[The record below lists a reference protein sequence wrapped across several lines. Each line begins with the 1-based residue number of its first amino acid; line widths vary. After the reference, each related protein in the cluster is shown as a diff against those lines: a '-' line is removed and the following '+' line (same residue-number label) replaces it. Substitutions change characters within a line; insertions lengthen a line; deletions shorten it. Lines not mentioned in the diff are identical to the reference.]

1 MPLRPTSLLSAGL
14 AVLSLAIAGPAFADG
29 DLSGTWTLMNYKATA
44 VYPAAQRIPQT
55 LEGGPPAML
64 PWARDLY
71 NQRIADS
78 DKGRPFAPSNLSC
91 LPMCM
96 PLMMMAANYP
106 IQVIQTPKQVTMLFE
121 ETRVFRVI
129 RMNEQ
134 HLPEAENFGFL
145 GDSIGRWEGDTLV
158 VDTTGFNDRT
168 SIDLTGMP
176 HTDAMHLVE
185 HFKRLPDGTLEDLI
199 TVDDPKTFTKPWTTR
214 TLYRPSGERI
224 MEYFLCENNRNPPAA
239 DGHTAFIGPQAGAKR

>member
-1 MPLRPTSLLSAGL
+1 MPLHRKALISASLA
-14 AVLSLAIAGPAFADG
+14 AVALAIAGPAFADG
-29 DLSGTWTLMNYKATA
+29 DISGMWSLMNYKATS

-55 LEGGPPAML
+55 LEGGAPAMQ

-71 NQRIADS
+71 AKRIADS
-78 DKGRPFAPSNLSC
+78 DKGQPFAASNLSC
-91 LPMCM
+91 LPMGM

-129 RMNEQ
+129 RMNEP

-158 VDTTGFNDRT
+158 VDTTGFNDKT

-176 HTDAMHLVE
+176 HTEAMHLE
-185 HFKRLPDGTLEDLI
+185 ERFRRLGDGTLEDLI

-224 MEYFLCENNRNPPAA
+224 MEYFLCENNRNPPTA
-239 DGHTAFIGPQAGAKR
+239 DGNAGFVRPGAKR